1 MGSGAVSKPLI
12 EWTTEEVAN
21 AVSSLGTAYESYSD
35 ILLSNGCDG
44 FTIKD
49 LSSEEIIECLN
60 DMGINQLLHRKN
72 ICKKLQQLQ
81 LESPGEGNQKSNETR
96 PIDFTTTNN
105 GTLTTN
111 GDKET
116 FRVPSEFKIPD
127 EVEWTPRDI
136 MTNMFQIQGIS
147 LDPKDIDPAMRKIL
161 AALESNSESYTSDGV
176 NSYDVFL
183 SYRVAADADLAEKL
197 YLNLKL
203 AGIHPFLDKKV
214 KNVQMILS
222 FQ

>member
-1 MGSGAVSKPLI
+1 
-12 EWTTEEVAN
+12 
-21 AVSSLGTAYESYSD
+21 
-35 ILLSNGCDG
+35 
-44 FTIKD
+44 
-49 LSSEEIIECLN
+49 
-60 DMGINQLLHRKN
+60 MGINQLLHRKN

-96 PIDFTTTNN
+96 PIDF
-105 GTLTTN
+105 TTN